1 MSDAPLREIFTRDFL
16 MLATIN
22 LSMFFGFQMLNIGL
36 PVYMAQLG
44 AAGQIIGLATTLM
57 TIMATIMRVFAG
69 ALLDRFGRWGM
80 LIGGTVV
87 MVCAITSFAIF
98 PVVGIILGLRMLHG
112 VGWGVGSTASSTIA
126 ADIIP
131 KKRVAEGMGYF
142 AMTTAISSAV
152 APAASVA
159 LLQGAGAEGMIYVA
173 AGITALSLVLSI
185 VEALISK
192 RAAAKRIHADE
203 APVEERRDD
212 RGASEKAGAPAQKD
226 ESRIPKYSGIEA
238 LFERRAVVPGVLMFL
253 VNVGFGCI
261 TTFIALHAGEQ
272 GGNGVSAYFLV
283 YAVVTLISRPY
294 IGKLI
299 DRYGYRVPAIL
310 STLCTAGTLALIGVS
325 SNTLMF
331 ACSGVLGGLGIGTA
345 MGTYQSMAV
354 ASVEP
359 QRRGVATST
368 YMTAFDLGIALGSLV
383 GGVLAD
389 MFGYTIM
396 YFTVAIF
403 PIAASVISAVVI
415 KSETKER
422 EGQS

>member
-131 KKRVAEGMGYF
+131 KKRFAEGMGYF

-173 AGITALSLVLSI
+173 AGITALSLVLSV
-185 VEALISK
+185 VEALITK
-192 RAAAKRIHADE
+192 RTAAKRVHADE
-203 APVEERRDD
+203 APVEEQRDG
-212 RGASEKAGAPAQKD
+212 RGTSGKAGAP
-226 ESRIPKYSGIEA
+226 
-238 LFERRAVVPGVLMFL
+238 RADMR
-253 VNVGFGCI
+253 
-261 TTFIALHAGEQ
+261 AGERCPHLASRRSHPAQ
-272 GGNGVSAYFLV
+272 FIFQLMKPMKRMT
-283 YAVVTLISRPY
+283 TLLR
-294 IGKLI
+294 
-299 DRYGYRVPAIL
+299 
-310 STLCTAGTLALIGVS
+310 
-325 SNTLMF
+325 
-331 ACSGVLGGLGIGTA
+331 ACL
-345 MGTYQSMAV
+345 
-354 ASVEP
+354 
-359 QRRGVATST
+359 
-368 YMTAFDLGIALGSLV
+368 
-383 GGVLAD
+383 
-389 MFGYTIM
+389 
-396 YFTVAIF
+396 
-403 PIAASVISAVVI
+403 
-415 KSETKER
+415 
-422 EGQS
+422 